1 MRAELLEVEVDLRSA
16 GPDDG
21 EPRWSRGV
29 IRLLIIGPLK
39 LLERAFLSRSA
50 FSQREVARVREE
62 YHNNN
67 VG

>member
-39 LLERAFLSRSA
+39 TRTGVPLS
-50 FSQREVARVREE
+50 VRLFT
-62 YHNNN
+62 
-67 VG
+67 VGGGPCSRGIS